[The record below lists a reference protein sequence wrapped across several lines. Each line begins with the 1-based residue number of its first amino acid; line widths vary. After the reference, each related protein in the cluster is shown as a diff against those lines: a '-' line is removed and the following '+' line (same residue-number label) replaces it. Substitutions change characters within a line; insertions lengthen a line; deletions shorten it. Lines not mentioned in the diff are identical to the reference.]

1 MSDIIEN
8 IILLGVGGG
17 AARFVSETVRKA
29 DVGMRAVVFDG
40 DRSTAE
46 LCAPDVEFCLLG
58 EGRLDGH
65 GTGGQSI
72 KGRAAVQDDAELVKA
87 ALNNVRLAVVVV
99 SLGGGFG
106 SGATPEILNILREC
120 GVTIF
125 CVATLPFEFEG
136 PSRVQMA
143 RKHLALLEDSG
154 GAFAAI
160 KLDDLFADTKGLP
173 IPEAYGAATDIMSDL
188 LSIYWSLLVKPGFV
202 TFNVEQMCSIISAS
216 VGRCRFAIA
225 SATGEG
231 RASIATQELFK
242 SPLLGAESKVEGAG
256 TVILGVL
263 ASKDL
268 RLVELTEIS
277 EVFQSHLSVNST
289 FLIGTVIDESFEGT
303 VKLIAIFF
311 DSVEEANLEVSS
323 DPFISDEKKQRRSKK
338 DLLGTGTPRHTR
350 SVNATI
356 YDGQDL
362 DIPTYVR
369 REIKLDP

>member
-72 KGRAAVQDDAELVKA
+72 KGRAAVQDDAEFVKA

-202 TFNVEQMCSIISAS
+202 TFNVDVIFLLVISALT
-216 VGRCRFAIA
+216 I
-225 SATGEG
+225 
-231 RASIATQELFK
+231 
-242 SPLLGAESKVEGAG
+242 SPFS
-256 TVILGVL
+256 
-263 ASKDL
+263 
-268 RLVELTEIS
+268 
-277 EVFQSHLSVNST
+277 
-289 FLIGTVIDESFEGT
+289 
-303 VKLIAIFF
+303 
-311 DSVEEANLEVSS
+311 
-323 DPFISDEKKQRRSKK
+323 FISNNTFSSED
-338 DLLGTGTPRHTR
+338 T
-350 SVNATI
+350 
-356 YDGQDL
+356 
-362 DIPTYVR
+362 
-369 REIKLDP
+369 